1 MTEITAEA
9 ILQEDAVE
17 EIKILPRY
25 ISRLEIGPTEVM
37 KMLKEVGVVPRPRAD
52 LELSLRSPTNCCIGN
67 VALQE
72 KHRRLSGRR
81 PHASNSNESTPAT
94 LAIASIPVLTAD
106 PTVANL
112 SKCAKTHQH
121 TNQRVTAYCLTRQRL
136 QVSVDTM

>member
-72 KHRRLSGRR
+72 KHRRLSGGR
-81 PHASNSNESTPAT
+81 PHASNNNE
-94 LAIASIPVLTAD
+94 
-106 PTVANL
+106 
-112 SKCAKTHQH
+112 
-121 TNQRVTAYCLTRQRL
+121 
-136 QVSVDTM
+136 